1 MMNYDNFLKLLRYR
15 RSIRRFKP
23 DPIPDDYI
31 IKILDAAH
39 YAMSGANSQ
48 PWEFI
53 VVKNP
58 DIKKKVCEA
67 YREEL
72 ELTFALEQQR
82 IPQYRH
88 PAFNVPI
95 EEKEKAFKMLAGW
108 EAAPVYIAV
117 LEDPRKQFGSVIAA
131 QGDIFYNSAR
141 DILSAT
147 MGHLS
152 MTIHLTAASLG
163 LGSQRV
169 DVCNEHAYK
178 KALGYPEPLR
188 LNIIVPI
195 GFRDYEPGP
204 PHRLPLEDLIHF
216 DQYDMDKFLRNEN
229 YLKYLERIRALGR
242 PGYRVAIGEEK
253 G

>member
-1 MMNYDNFLKLLRYR
+1 MNYEDFLKLLRYR

-53 VVKNP
+53 VVKDP
-58 DIKKKVCEA
+58 EIKRKVFET
-67 YREEL
+67 YQGDFE
-72 ELTFALEQQR
+72 TIWALEQQR
-82 IPQYRH
+82 IAQYRH
-88 PAFNVPI
+88 PAFNIPP
-95 EEKEKAFKMLAGW
+95 EDLEKAFGMLAGW
-108 EAAPVYIAV
+108 KEAPIYIAI
-117 LEDPRKQFGSVIAA
+117 LEDPRKQWGTVMASFGDLHS
-131 QGDIFYNSAR
+131 NSNR

-152 MTIHLTAASLG
+152 MTIHLAAASLG

-169 DVCNEHAYK
+169 DLFNEHAYK
-178 KALGYPEPLR
+178 EILGYPEPLR

-195 GFRDYEPGP
+195 GYRAYEPGP
-204 PHRLPLEDLIHF
+204 PHRHPLEELIHF
-216 DQYDMDKFLRNEN
+216 DHYDMSKYLRNSDF
-229 YLKYLERIRALGR
+229 LKYLERIRSLGR
-242 PGYRVAIGEEK
+242 PGYRAAIGEEK

>member
-1 MMNYDNFLKLLRYR
+1 MNYDQFLELLKYR

-31 IKILDAAH
+31 AKILDAAH

-53 VVKNP
+53 VVKDP
-58 DIKKKVCEA
+58 EVKKRVCEV
-67 YREEL
+67 YREDL

-82 IPQYRH
+82 IAEYRH
-88 PAFNVPI
+88 PAFNIPL
-95 EEKEKAFKMLAGW
+95 EEKEKAFDMLAGW
-108 EAAPVYIAV
+108 KGAPVLIAV
-117 LEDPRKQFGSVIAA
+117 LEDPRKQFGSVMIA
-131 QGDIFYNSAR
+131 QGDLFYSSAR

-152 MTIHLTAASLG
+152 MTIHLAAASLG

-169 DVCNEHAYK
+169 DVCYEHAYK
-178 KALGYPEPLR
+178 EALGYPEPLR

-195 GFRDYEPGP
+195 GFRAYEPGP
-204 PHRLPLEDLIHF
+204 PHRLPLEEIVHF
-216 DQYDMDKFLRNEN
+216 DQYEMKKFLRNED

-242 PGYRVAIGEEK
+242 PGYRVAIGEDK

>member
-1 MMNYDNFLKLLRYR
+1 MMNYENFLELLKYR

-23 DPIPDDYI
+23 DPVPDEYI
-31 IKILDAAH
+31 LKILDAAH

-53 VVKNP
+53 VVKDP
-58 DIKKKVCEA
+58 IIKQKIHDA
-67 YREEL
+67 YKEDL
-72 ELTFALEQQR
+72 ELTFSIEQQR
-82 IPQYRH
+82 ISKYRH
-88 PAFNVPI
+88 PAFNLPSK
-95 EEKEKAFKMLAGW
+95 EKEKAFSMLGSW
-108 EAAPVYIAV
+108 RDAPVLIAI
-117 LEDPRKQFGSVIAA
+117 LEDPRKQWGSVMVVH
-131 QGDIFYNSAR
+131 GDLFYNSSR

-152 MTIHLTAASLG
+152 MTIHLAAASLG

-178 KALGYPEPLR
+178 KILGYPEPLR

-195 GFRDYEPGP
+195 GYRGYEPGP
-204 PHRLPLEDLIHF
+204 PHRLPVSEMVHYEK
-216 DQYDMDKFLRNEN
+216 YDMKKFLRNEDF
-229 YLKYLERIRALGR
+229 LKYLERIRELGR
-242 PGYRVAIGEEK
+242 PGYRVVVGEEK